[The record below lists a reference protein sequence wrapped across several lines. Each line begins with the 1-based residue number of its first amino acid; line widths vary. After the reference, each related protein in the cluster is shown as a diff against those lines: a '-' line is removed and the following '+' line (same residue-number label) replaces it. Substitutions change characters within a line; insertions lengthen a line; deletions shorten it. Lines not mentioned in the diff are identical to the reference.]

1 MGIISSI
8 LDAIR
13 SLAAGVIG
21 AIKAIIPGM

>member
-13 SLAAGVIG
+13 SLASGVIG
-21 AIKAIIPGM
+21 AIKALIPGM